1 MELPVTR
8 KLGTKGRLVL
18 PPIALKKLGAKPGD
32 EIRFDVSEGKVT
44 VRRK

>member
-32 EIRFDVSEGKVT
+32 EIKFDVAEGKVT